1 MSNLSELIPAG
12 GGQNNTDFVA
22 DGGIT
27 SGKPVILTAA
37 GKVTQVGESAGSETL
52 GSPVDAIG
60 AAAKGYGMSTVY
72 DAASGKMVLV
82 YVLNSDT
89 DVYAVV
95 GTISGTTIS
104 WGTPVTVSGAIT
116 ADNWPQICY
125 DSDTEQ
131 VIIAYQVQS
140 AQTYVI
146 TGKVSGTTISF
157 GTAVSVD
164 ATANAV
170 DFTVSYNTSDGK
182 GLVIYGLPYEGSN
195 AGRAKVITVTGTSIS
210 LGAVNNWDTG
220 AGGNDDYFSSCYD
233 ANAGKI
239 VFAKKDGD
247 NQGRAA
253 VFTISGT
260 TVSAGT
266 FVNYTDSSNVTN
278 TSITYDSTAQKVV
291 TATRQTTTTYGY
303 AAVGTV
309 SGTSIS
315 FGTPVAFN
323 SADVVAASVCCAY
336 GGDSANVTNILFTP
350 TTDNYLYYING
361 TVSGTS
367 ISFNT
372 EARAYSDNATSP
384 RAGISTATSGKVLFI
399 INPSSTVGGLID
411 NYIYGAVLQNV
422 VTTTNLT
429 STNLLGIASA
439 AILDTATGTINTWG
453 SRNEVQTSLTIA
465 SDYYVQSDGTITT
478 ASASPAQLI
487 GEAITATQ
495 INIKDYTG

>member
-1 MSNLSELIPAG
+1 MSNLSDLIPAG

-22 DGGIT
+22 DGAIT

-37 GKVTQVGESAGSETL
+37 GKAAEVGESAGSETL
-52 GSPVDAIG
+52 GSPADASG
-60 AAAKGYGMSTVY
+60 AVTIGYGMAGVR
-72 DAASGKMVLV
+72 DAASGKMVIV
-82 YVLNSDT
+82 YVTSGG
-89 DVYAVV
+89 VYAVV
-95 GTISGTTIS
+95 GTISGTTNS
-104 WGTPVTVSGAIT
+104 WGTPVNAYSGT
-116 ADNWPQICY
+116 ADNKPAICY
-125 DSDTEQ
+125 DSVTEQ

-146 TGKVSGTTISF
+146 TGKVSATTISF

-164 ATANAV
+164 STTGMG
-170 DFTVSYNTSDGK
+170 DFTVAYNVGDSK
-182 GLVIYGLPYEGSN
+182 GLVIYGSQGEASN
-195 AGRAKVITVTGTSIS
+195 SGRAKVITVTGTAIS
-210 LGAVNNWDTG
+210 LGTVNNWNTSG
-220 AGGNDDYFSSCYD
+220 HVNNNHFCSTYD
-233 ANAGKI
+233 SNAGSI
-239 VFAKKDGD
+239 VFA
-247 NQGRAA
+247 NQSTANSGKAA

-266 FVNYTDSSNVTN
+266 FTQYTTGNTTA

-291 TATRQTTTTYGY
+291 TASRQTTTTYGY

-315 FGTPVAFN
+315 FGSPVAFN
-323 SADVVAASVCCAY
+323 SAAVVAASVCCAY

-399 INPSSTVGGLID
+399 INPSSTVGGLTD
-411 NYIYGAVLQNV
+411 NFIYGAVLQNV
-422 VTTTNLT
+422 ATTTNLT
-429 STNLLGIASA
+429 ATNLLGIASG

-465 SDYYVQSDGTITT
+465 SDYYAQEDGTITT
-478 ASASPAQLI
+478 TSTSPAQLL
-487 GEAITATQ
+487 GKALSATM

>member
-37 GKVTQVGESAGSETL
+37 GKAAQVAGSVGSETL
-52 GSPVDAIG
+52 GSPVDASG
-60 AAAKGYGMSTVY
+60 AATIGYGVVGVY
-72 DAASGKMVLV
+72 DAASGKMVIV
-82 YVLNSDT
+82 YVKT
-89 DVYAVV
+89 GGVYVVV
-95 GTISGTTIS
+95 GTISGTVIS
-104 WGTPVTVSGAIT
+104 WGTPVTAYSGAGDDKP
-116 ADNWPQICY
+116 AICY
-125 DSDTEQ
+125 DSVTEQ
-131 VIIAYQVQS
+131 VIIAYRVNPDTG
-140 AQTYVI
+140 TYVI

-157 GTAVSVD
+157 GTAV
-164 ATANAV
+164 AV
-170 DFTVSYNTSDGK
+170 DSTVNMSEFTVAYNVADSK
-182 GLVIYGLPYEGSN
+182 GLVIYGSQGLSSN
-195 AGRAKVITVTGTSIS
+195 SGRAKVITVTGTAIS
-210 LGAVNNWDTG
+210 LGTQYNWQTSGYVNNNHYCST
-220 AGGNDDYFSSCYD
+220 YD
-233 ANAGKI
+233 SNAGSI
-239 VFAKKDGD
+239 VFA
-247 NQGRAA
+247 NQSTANSGKAA

-260 TVSAGT
+260 NVSAGT
-266 FVNYTDSSNVTN
+266 FTQYTTGNTTG

-291 TATRQTTTTYGY
+291 TASRQTTTTYGY

-315 FGTPVAFN
+315 FGSPVAFN
-323 SADVVAASVCCAY
+323 SSQVAAASVCCAY
-336 GGDSANVTNILFTP
+336 GGDSANVTNILFAP
-350 TTDNYLYYING
+350 DTDNYLYYING